1 MRFDTIQYIEW
12 FKKKSPAGIDLCSSG
27 VDPIKGEDLDIDWA
41 ELDATGE
48 NFYGYTPLIEAI
60 ADRYKVKSKN
70 VVTTIGTSHA
80 LFLASAAL
88 VEPGDVV
95 VIETPAYEPL
105 LAVPK
110 AFDAQIS
117 RLPRRFEDSY
127 GFSIDEFSS
136 LLTPQTKFA
145 LLTNLHNP
153 SGALLSRSFLEDV
166 VDLAGE
172 KNIYVIIDEIYLEF
186 LDGESTAFHLADNV
200 IVISSLTKAFG
211 LGHLRCGWIL
221 APPDLVERMRRIID
235 YTNVEATFIGEEI
248 AFHMFGRMDE
258 IKGKN
263 KGIIDRNKDL
273 VKDLIDNEES
283 LSWVEPADGVVC
295 FPRIE
300 SGLSGDELASI
311 LRKEYDTAV
320 VPGRFFEQPR
330 HFRVGFGGDSNILAE
345 GLANLRDVLSKSPS
359 S

>member
-1 MRFDTIQYIEW
+1 MRFNTIQYIEW
-12 FKKKSPAGIDLCSSG
+12 FKKKPPVGIDLCSSS
-27 VDPIKGEDLDIDWA
+27 VDPIKREDMDIDWA
-41 ELDATGE
+41 ELEASGE
-48 NFYGYTPLIEAI
+48 NFYGYIPLVEAI
-60 ADRYKVKSKN
+60 AERYKVKSDN
-70 VVTTIGTSHA
+70 VVSTIGTSHA

-88 VEPGDVV
+88 VEPGDAV

-110 AFDAQIS
+110 AFDAQVV

-127 GFSIDEFSS
+127 GFSVDEFSS
-136 LLTPQTKFA
+136 LLTSRTKFV

-166 VDLAGE
+166 VHVARE
-172 KNIYVIIDEIYLEF
+172 KNIHVIIDEIYLEF

-200 IVISSLTKAFG
+200 IVISSLTKVFG
-211 LGHLRCGWIL
+211 LGSLRCGWIL
-221 APPDLVERMRRIID
+221 GPPDLVERMRRIID
-235 YTNVEATFIGEEI
+235 YTNCEATFIGEEI
-248 AFHMFGRMDE
+248 AFQMFDRLDE

-263 KGIIDRNKDL
+263 KGIIDRNKGL
-273 VKDLIDNEES
+273 MKDLINNEKN

-311 LRKEYDTAV
+311 LREDHDTAI
-320 VPGRFFEQPR
+320 VPGSFFEQPR
-330 HFRVGFGGDSNILAE
+330 HFRLGFGGDSLILAE
-345 GLANLRDVLSKSPS
+345 GLANLRNVLKKDPS